1 MEELEVSEEII
12 EFYKTLID
20 NVFSRC
26 QTILSETFITKLIKK
41 AEKVSSNGGPALL
54 KGIEFSQNEL
64 QISMVLKNYQENE
77 GTYTIEV
84 ISSNFNTILE
94 LIHKALSMLVGA
106 DQSQGIIKDAVKDVI
121 LKKKEIYESKN
132 LGNYLPKFMIN

>member
-41 AEKVSSNGGPALL
+41 AEKVSSNGGPTLL
-54 KGIEFSQNEL
+54 KGIEFSKNEL